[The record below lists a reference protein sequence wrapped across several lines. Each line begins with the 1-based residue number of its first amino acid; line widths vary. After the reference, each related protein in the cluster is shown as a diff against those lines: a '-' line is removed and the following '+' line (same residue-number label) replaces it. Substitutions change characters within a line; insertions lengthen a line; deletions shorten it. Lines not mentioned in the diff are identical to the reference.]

1 VFVDVEVAA
10 VGESGLKES
19 GDVRR
24 MDDYIFWNAGSEI
37 GYYLAL
43 ARPTE
48 LHASPFFLLF
58 SLCKKKKV
66 LVRRVGH

>member
-1 VFVDVEVAA
+1 MFVDVEGRRCR
-10 VGESGLKES
+10 GEWLKES

-37 GYYLAL
+37 GYYPCL

-48 LHASPFFLLF
+48 LHASPFLF
-58 SLCKKKKV
+58 FFFRSEKKKYSFV
-66 LVRRVGH
+66 ELDS